1 MSNFES
7 MLFSHSLKLKLI
19 NLAMAKTFNK
29 FDAEDLVQQTYLR
42 ALERQDQ
49 FRGDRLDPWVITIL
63 KNLYTDSTRKGTF
76 VHERITRDFDNNK
89 IIEKKRLKRVFSY
102 GDDVPEATVIDESDD
117 YLLQRDKDKC
127 LERLSD
133 KERELIALKQNNS
146 YKEICEDLNIKEG
159 TLRQAFSRAK
169 EKFMECMGFIYD

>member
-1 MSNFES
+1 MRFYC
-7 MLFSHSLKLKLI
+7 L
-19 NLAMAKTFNK
+19 
-29 FDAEDLVQQTYLR
+29 D
-42 ALERQDQ
+42 RQ
-49 FRGDRLDPWVITIL
+49 
-63 KNLYTDSTRKGTF
+63 RKW
-76 VHERITRDFDNNK
+76 K
-89 IIEKKRLKRVFSY
+89 EKRKHKEIANTEKQRLKRVFSY

-117 YLLQRDKDKC
+117 YLLQKDKDKC

-169 EKFMECMGFIYD
+169 EKFMECMGFIYDWRR